1 MFQVVFRGQVA
12 EGLTVTQVRERL
24 AEQFRLSAERLDALF
39 SGRPVVLK
47 KGLDQAGA
55 ERLQNIFGKAGA
67 VCEIREMA
75 ESQQSAAS
83 PGSSTTSSNSS
94 AEAATSERPAAA
106 EPAETAAR
114 GGATTDQA
122 PARAEGI
129 AGTEVADDPNETIV
143 NLPIPDD
150 LSGLEID
157 PAERYVPPGEPEPVP
172 KIDTSGLEIVDD
184 SGPLQPRDDTAE
196 PPAIDISGLDLA
208 PPR

>member
-12 EGLTVTQVRERL
+12 EGFTVAQVRERL

-55 ERLQNIFGKAGA
+55 ERLQKMFGKAGA
-67 VCEIREMA
+67 VCEIREVA
-75 ESQQSAAS
+75 QSQESAAS
-83 PGSSTTSSNSS
+83 PASSTTSSSGG
-94 AEAATSERPAAA
+94 AGATTSERPAAA
-106 EPAETAAR
+106 ETPQTEAR
-114 GGATTDQA
+114 GGATTDEA
-122 PARAEGI
+122 PARADGI
-129 AGTEVADDPNETIV
+129 AGTEVADDPNGTVV

-150 LSGLEID
+150 LSGLALD

-172 KIDTSGLEIVDD
+172 QIDTSGLEVVDD

-196 PPAIDISGLDLA
+196 APAIDISGLDLA

>member
-12 EGLTVTQVRERL
+12 EGFTVAQVRERL

-55 ERLQNIFGKAGA
+55 ERLQTLFGKAGA

-75 ESQQSAAS
+75 ESQ
-83 PGSSTTSSNSS
+83 
-94 AEAATSERPAAA
+94 EAATPPASSAPPTESGADTAGHKTPVAA
-106 EPAETAAR
+106 EAPKTEPAS
-114 GGATTDQA
+114 GATADEGSVQA
-122 PARAEGI
+122 AGI
-129 AGTEVADDPNETIV
+129 AGTEVADDPNETV
-143 NLPIPDD
+143 VHLPIPED
-150 LSGLEID
+150 LGGLELD

-172 KIDTSGLEIVDD
+172 EIDTSGLEVIDD
-184 SGPLQPRDDTAE
+184 SGPLQPRDEDAE
-196 PPAIDISGLDLA
+196 PPAIDISGLDLT